1 MSAASIKSAIIA
13 AVQAAADATDN
24 PFMRVSLGAPGDE
37 VEIYEGQLKGT
48 GSGWEPTPKP
58 FDLLVE
64 GIAEVLFSSGVGVS
78 GFHNI
83 QQFPSSDTI
92 PAGCDLA
99 ETTAGGITLSL
110 PAPASVPDGAQVV
123 VKNTGLGSNFV
134 NVNGGGNID
143 AGPVM
148 AISGI
153 YEALRFYKASGQWW
167 TW

>member
-13 AVQAAADATDN
+13 AVQAAADATES

-48 GSGWEPTPKP
+48 GSGWEPKPKP

-64 GIAEVLFSSGVGVS
+64 GFAEVLFASGVGVS
-78 GFHNI
+78 GFHDI
-83 QQFPSSDTI
+83 QQFSSSDTI

-110 PAPASVPDGAQVV
+110 PEPGSVPDGTQVV
-123 VKNTGLGSNFV
+123 VKNTGLGNNFV
-134 NVNGGGNID
+134 NVDGGGNID
-143 AGPVM
+143 AGPFV
-148 AISGI
+148 AISGP
-153 YEALRFYKASGQWW
+153 YAAMRCYKTSGQWW